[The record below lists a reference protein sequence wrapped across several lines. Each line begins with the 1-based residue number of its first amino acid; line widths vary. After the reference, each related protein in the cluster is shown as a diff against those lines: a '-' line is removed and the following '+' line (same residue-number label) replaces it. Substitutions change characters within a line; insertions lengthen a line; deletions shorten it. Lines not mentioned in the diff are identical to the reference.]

1 VVEKRDIV
9 EVVVTTPNA
18 LLVDGVLDV
27 LILATASHACFL
39 SSSAQCPLAC
49 LAKPPPSDHIG
60 APGNSLRGAPEI
72 GAGSCR
78 CPICVDAQRFLKHC
92 EQRDRLCLADVK
104 MRGRAAPG
112 VAGPIDPYVGAD
124 AVNAGDFAQLD
135 VEMNGAHCMK
145 GSTHLAPA
153 LI

>member
-9 EVVVTTPNA
+9 EVIVTTPNA
-18 LLVDGVLDV
+18 LLVDGVPDV
-27 LILATASHACFL
+27 LIFAAASHACFL
-39 SSSAQCPLAC
+39 SWSAQCPLAC
-49 LAKPPPSDHIG
+49 STKPLPIDQIG
-60 APGNSLRGAPEI
+60 ALGNSLCGRPKI
-72 GAGSCR
+72 GARSCR
-78 CPICVDAQRFLKHC
+78 GPICVDAQRFLKHC
-92 EQRDRLCLADVK
+92 EQRERLCLADVK
-104 MRGRAAPG
+104 MRGRAPPG

-135 VEMNGAHCMK
+135 VEMNGAHCVK